1 MLVHF
6 TTLVPVE
13 AGREEALRKTLGRL
27 RTGEQ
32 SPFQPLAGTHMA
44 RLYVLDHYG
53 GSLQG
58 PVSHRG
64 LTPALLVFSAV
75 VDGPVADWLARLHAR
90 FGSIAEDIWSHCA
103 GFPRRGD
110 ARAFARWMVAH
121 EIAPSLAVIANPHGT
136 VGKVRRGVVA
146 RARLGHFAARMQGAG
161 AAVVRDAFH
170 QEFGR

>member
-1 MLVHF
+1 
-6 TTLVPVE
+6 
-13 AGREEALRKTLGRL
+13 
-27 RTGEQ
+27 
-32 SPFQPLAGTHMA
+32 
-44 RLYVLDHYG
+44 
-53 GSLQG
+53 
-58 PVSHRG
+58 
-64 LTPALLVFSAV
+64 VFSAV